1 VKITLRLGASP
12 TTMQD
17 TALSCTPSAGSCPA
31 LGSVAIPAGSF
42 VDLRI
47 DNASGTLAGVWTSLT
62 CN

>member
-1 VKITLRLGASP
+1 
-12 TTMQD
+12 MQD

-31 LGSVAIPAGSF
+31 LGSVVIPGGSF

-47 DNASGTLAGVWTSLT
+47 TGSSGTVAGVWTSLT